1 MGCILDLFGL
11 RVKDKPK
18 ENQKLT
24 LSTQSYQKNIKD
36 ESKKIHK
43 QRIQRIK
50 KRKIKR
56 KLIILQKNKDCWT
69 EDYKKFN
76 YDLIKNIKG
85 KYNNLLLFKN
95 IQFYYSQIIRKTKDS
110 LNQDINIYKIEGFIY
125 LTEYDKNWNPKFK
138 LQKGLFLINLKQ
150 RKFLLNGQGEE
161 YQGKST
167 FIKYIGNFKNG
178 EYISEPNNTI
188 NIENNNQQTKR
199 NNQKITITD
208 MTTGIQYNTEHHN
221 RKQQVQV
228 QNFWCKYNQLISNND
243 LNLLK
248 NQRWINSSII
258 DSYVLKLNLES
269 DNQYFDLK
277 FQERQKIKRI
287 LFLPTS
293 LTTNLGENFDKQKAT
308 YLLEQELLEYSQMDL
323 EITRIYQKFGFPINK
338 NFHWYFL
345 FVDAEA
351 GLVQIFN
358 STSYS
363 NDFFTHNQY
372 LIDTLADVLK
382 INIKLQQI
390 HQESGQ
396 QINSY
401 SCGYHVCNFMKFCQE
416 QQFTNNQQQYQYD
429 EKNIIQTLEKI
440 IDKD

>member
-1 MGCILDLFGL
+1 MGCLLDLFGL
-11 RVKDKPK
+11 KEKEKPK

-24 LSTQSYQKNIKD
+24 LSTQSYQKNIEE
-36 ESKKIHK
+36 ESKKIRK

-56 KLIILQKNKDCWT
+56 KFIILQKNKDCWT

-76 YDLIKNIKG
+76 YDLIQNIKG

-95 IQFYYSQIIRKTKDS
+95 IQFYYNKIIRKTKDS

-125 LTEYDKNWNPKFK
+125 LTEYDKNWNPKFQ

-150 RKFLLNGQGEE
+150 RKFLLNGQSEE

-178 EYISEPNNTI
+178 EYISESNNKI
-188 NIENNNQQTKR
+188 NIENDNQQTKR
-199 NNQKITITD
+199 NNQKIIITD

-221 RKQQVQV
+221 RKQQVQL

-269 DNQYFDLK
+269 ENQYFDLK

-345 FVDAEA
+345 LFDAEA
-351 GLVQIFN
+351 ELVQIFD
-358 STSYS
+358 STLYS

-372 LIDTLADVLK
+372 LINILADVLK
-382 INIKLQQI
+382 INIKLKQI
-390 HQESGQ
+390 HKESGQ

-416 QQFTNNQQQYQYD
+416 QQFTNNQQYYQYD
-429 EKNIIQTLEKI
+429 EKNIIQILEKI